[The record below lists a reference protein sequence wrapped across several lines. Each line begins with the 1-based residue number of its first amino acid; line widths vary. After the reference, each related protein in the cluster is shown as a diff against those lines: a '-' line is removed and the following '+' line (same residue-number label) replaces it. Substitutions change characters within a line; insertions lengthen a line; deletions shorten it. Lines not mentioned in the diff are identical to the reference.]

1 MILKSVTC
9 CRVNNPLKSN
19 DCLCQVSIN
28 EKRINSVT
36 RPNYTT
42 FKSYY
47 DENRVFPIEAIL
59 NHKQVVC
66 MRRKMLF
73 TIFQLSF
80 LVPKIFN
87 WWRHFLN
94 QILIKYDKERYL
106 SHVESRMFDS
116 TYSNW
121 LYNTSLTILLP
132 WQQTGFQTSPIL
144 KTFLAT
150 FGIPFRYLLMVL
162 HMHDLASI
170 LIY

>member
-1 MILKSVTC
+1 MLQ
-9 CRVNNPLKSN
+9 
-19 DCLCQVSIN
+19 DQ
-28 EKRINSVT
+28 
-36 RPNYTT
+36 T

-59 NHKQVVC
+59 NHKQVLC

-73 TIFQLSF
+73 TIFNYLF
-80 LVPKIFN
+80 LFQRYSICKICKLTK
-87 WWRHFLN
+87 WWCHFLN
-94 QILIKYDKERYL
+94 KIFIKYDKERYL

-121 LYNTSLTILLP
+121 LYNTSLIILLP
-132 WQQTGFQTSPIL
+132 WQQTGFQTSPIW